1 MTGFVLGVTGFYLVL
16 PSFTD
21 FHAQTHRRATIA
33 SALEELKAIVRKFP
47 AKRQKKKNVHFLSNG
62 AVFIVTGFYFYLPSF
77 RWSGDGP
84 TEKEN
89 KTDAEWNQRKN
100 WKRINCVCVFLFL
113 GWFSFWISFRS
124 FFLCVFST
132 FFTHF
137 PSGAHFPSARPSRR
151 GAAAPTAP
159 TRRIISF
166 HLPLIHFTT
175 LIHSRPN
182 PVKTQESPGKPD
194 KTRLSPSRPSK
205 IRLN

>member
-1 MTGFVLGVTGFYLVL
+1 MAPFSLVPGFTFIYRVFGGLETG
-16 PSFTD
+16 
-21 FHAQTHRRATIA
+21 
-33 SALEELKAIVRKFP
+33 
-47 AKRQKKKNVHFLSNG
+47 RQKRKTKPTRNG
-62 AVFIVTGFYFYLPSF
+62 TNGKIGNES
-77 RWSGDGP
+77 
-84 TEKEN
+84 
-89 KTDAEWNQRKN
+89 
-100 WKRINCVCVFLFL
+100 IVCVFFCFWVGFLF
-113 GWFSFWISFRS
+113 GFRFVL
-124 FFLCVFST
+124 FFVCVFST

-205 IRLN
+205 IRSN

>member
-89 KTDAEWNQRKN
+89 KTDAEWNKRKN
-100 WKRINCVCVFLFL
+100 WKRIDCVCVFLFL

-124 FFLCVFST
+124 FLFVCVQYIFHALSERR
-132 FFTHF
+132 
-137 PSGAHFPSARPSRR
+137 SLSIGAS
-151 GAAAPTAP
+151 
-159 TRRIISF
+159 
-166 HLPLIHFTT
+166 
-175 LIHSRPN
+175 
-182 PVKTQESPGKPD
+182 ESPGCGRADRTDAAHHFVPFAANSFHDSYSFTPKPGKNPGKPR
-194 KTRLSPSRPSK
+194 KTR
-205 IRLN
+205 